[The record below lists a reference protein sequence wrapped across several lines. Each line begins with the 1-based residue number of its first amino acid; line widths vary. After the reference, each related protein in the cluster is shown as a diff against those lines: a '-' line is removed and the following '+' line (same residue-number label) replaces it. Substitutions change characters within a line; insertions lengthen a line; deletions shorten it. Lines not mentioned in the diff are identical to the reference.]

1 MLHYRNLKLHLSLG
15 TKLTKIH
22 RVLKFKQ
29 SDWMK
34 KYINLNT
41 EKRMI
46 HCVYGKTMESL
57 RKRMNIRLV
66 NKEEDFLKYT
76 SRPTHIHHKIFGK
89 NYAAIHESNQIS
101 TLNKPIYVEFTIVEL
116 SNWLMYNF
124 HYSFTK
130 NTLMLNFYLLTLTRT
145 ALLMKK
151 NRKMFTKNYT
161 AKRVNNATEFNEF
174 KAET

>member
-1 MLHYRNLKLHLSLG
+1 MGN
-15 TKLTKIH
+15 
-22 RVLKFKQ
+22 
-29 SDWMK
+29 
-34 KYINLNT
+34 
-41 EKRMI
+41 
-46 HCVYGKTMESL
+46 L
-57 RKRMNIRLV
+57 RKRINVRPV
-66 NKEEDFLKYT
+66 NNKKDFLKYT

-89 NYAAIHESNQIS
+89 NYAAIHEINQVS

-151 NRKMFTKNYT
+151 NRKMFMKNYT

>member
-1 MLHYRNLKLHLSLG
+1 M
-15 TKLTKIH
+15 
-22 RVLKFKQ
+22 
-29 SDWMK
+29 
-34 KYINLNT
+34 
-41 EKRMI
+41 
-46 HCVYGKTMESL
+46 
-57 RKRMNIRLV
+57 
-66 NKEEDFLKYT
+66 
-76 SRPTHIHHKIFGK
+76 
-89 NYAAIHESNQIS
+89 
-101 TLNKPIYVEFTIVEL
+101 LNKPIYVEFTIVEL

-151 NRKMFTKNYT
+151 NRKMFMKNYT